1 MANKKKKWGHSDFM
15 QIGHKEFI
23 GYDIKN
29 KRFFTI
35 FYDNKYRE
43 DVLYQDVMLKRL
55 ILKNL
60 ITKHIYMRN
69 HAIKM
74 KLGYWKGKVKAN
86 PKLKE
91 LADREIKK
99 LELELKDL

>member
-1 MANKKKKWGHSDFM
+1 MGYSMSQWLTKKKKWGHSDFM

-55 ILKNL
+55 KEE
-60 ITKHIYMRN
+60 
-69 HAIKM
+69 
-74 KLGYWKGKVKAN
+74 
-86 PKLKE
+86 LKE
-91 LADREIKK
+91 SEEDINERGLYNTREEYNKIKEQITFINKYKK
-99 LELELKDL
+99 LI